1 MRAFALGLLAGVG
14 YLQMQAGLPSILTLF
29 VLFGVALA
37 AVLWQRHAK
46 RSRLFMMLL
55 AGMAFGFAWAAM
67 LAHWRLSDALPL
79 ALEEQDM
86 IVTGTI
92 ASLPDPVERGLRFH
106 FAVEAARST
115 EGQALNVPSY
125 LMLGLYETAR
135 GTLPDLQPGERWQW
149 TVRLRRPHGN
159 ANPYGFD
166 YEAWLLGEGVRA
178 TGSVRPEGQQRLDA
192 FVFSPRA
199 VLECGRGALRDRIQQ
214 ALQGKPYAGVIV
226 ALVMGDQRA
235 VSQSDWT
242 IFNRTGIGH
251 LVSISGLHI
260 TMIAALFSALLS
272 WLWRVSFFTRASLP
286 LWIPAQRAAAVAGVI
301 AALIYV
307 ALAGFGVPA
316 QRTLVM
322 LSVVALALWLGRI
335 TAFTQVLCAALIVVL
350 MFDPWAVLWPGF
362 WLSFAAIACILFA
375 SSGRT
380 GGLAGGLASELTGEI
395 KGEIKGELKGEL
407 ISSTRWQGLVAAAR
421 TQYAVT
427 VGLVP
432 LSVLLFSQVSLV
444 GPLANALAI
453 PLVSFVVTPLSL
465 LGSVLPAPLS
475 GWLLLAAHGVVAVLA
490 QALIWLAGLPLAV
503 WQAPQPDALTFA
515 CAAAGM
521 LWLLAPRGWPLRWL
535 GLLGWLPLL
544 LAQPTSPQQ
553 GLWLTAFDI
562 GQGNALL
569 IETASH
575 RLLYDTGPA
584 YTAESDSG
592 TRVLL
597 PYLRARGISRLDG
610 VVVSHSDSDHSGG
623 ALSVLNGMAV
633 GWLSSSLPA
642 SHPVSQRGP
651 NHHACATGQ
660 SWSWDGVQ
668 FEMLQPTSD
677 SYAIA
682 SLKPNA
688 RSCTLKISYGEYSVL
703 LAGDIE
709 AAQERA
715 LLERLPQR
723 LPATI
728 LLAPHHGSGTSSTPA
743 FLAAVQPQ
751 IALFQVGYRNR
762 YHHPK
767 PEVYARYAALGIQR
781 LRTDELGA
789 VQVLIDES
797 VTLKTYRFEHLRYW
811 QGR

>member
-1 MRAFALGLLAGVG
+1 M
-14 YLQMQAGLPSILTLF
+14 
-29 VLFGVALA
+29 ALA
-37 AVLWQRHAK
+37 ALLVKRHWAV
-46 RSRLFMMLL
+46 MLI
-55 AGMAFGFAWAAM
+55 AGMAFGFAWAAL
-67 LAHWRLSDALPL
+67 LAHWRLNDALPL
-79 ALEEQDM
+79 ALEGQD
-86 IVTGTI
+86 IVLTGTV
-92 ASLPDPVERGLRFH
+92 ASLPVPVERGLRFH
-106 FAVEAARST
+106 FVVEAART
-115 EGQALNVPSY
+115 VEGESLTVPATV
-125 LMLGLYETAR
+125 MLGLYDSERSGVA
-135 GTLPDLQPGERWQW
+135 DLQPGERWQW

-159 ANPYGFD
+159 DNPYGFD

-178 TGSVRPEGQQRLDA
+178 TGSVRPLKQQRLDA

-199 VLECGRGALRDRIQQ
+199 VLERGRGMLRKRIQV
-214 ALQGKPYAGVIV
+214 ALQDKPYAGVIV

-260 TMIAALFSALLS
+260 TMIAALFSALVN
-272 WLWRVSFFTRASLP
+272 WLWRFSFFTRASLP
-286 LWIPAQRAAAVAGVI
+286 LLVPAQRVAALAGVG
-301 AALIYV
+301 AAFIYV

-316 QRTLVM
+316 QRTLMM
-322 LSVVALALWLGRI
+322 LSVVAAALWLGRI
-335 TAFTQVLCAALIVVL
+335 TAVSQVLCAALIAVL
-350 MFDPWAVLWPGF
+350 LFDPWSVLWPGF

-375 SSGRT
+375 SAGR
-380 GGLAGGLASELTGEI
+380 ASELA
-395 KGEIKGELKGEL
+395 
-407 ISSTRWQGLVAAAR
+407 SSRWQSLIAAAR

-427 VGLVP
+427 LGLVP
-432 LSVLLFSQVSLV
+432 LSVLLFAQVSLV

-475 GWLLLAAHGVVAVLA
+475 AWLLLAAHGVVAALA
-490 QALIWLAGLPLAV
+490 QALAWLSNLPLAV

-515 CAAAGM
+515 LAAAGM
-521 LWLLAPRGWPLRWL
+521 LWLLAPRGWPYRWL
-535 GLLGWLPLL
+535 GLLAWLPLL
-544 LAQPTSPQQ
+544 LAQPSSPQQ

-569 IETASH
+569 IETATH

-584 YTAESDSG
+584 YSADSDSG
-592 TRVLL
+592 SRVLL

-610 VVVSHSDSDHSGG
+610 MVISHSDNDHSGG
-623 ALSVLNGMAV
+623 ALTVLDGMEL
-633 GWLSSSLPA
+633 GWVSSSLPA
-642 SHPVSQRGP
+642 AHPIVRQAP

-660 SWSWDGVQ
+660 SWSWDGVR
-668 FEMLQPTSD
+668 FEMLQPTSG
-677 SYAIA
+677 SYAVD

-688 RSCTLKISYGEYSVL
+688 RSCTLKISYQKFSVL

-715 LLERLPQR
+715 LLERLPAR
-723 LPATI
+723 LPSTI

-751 IALFQVGYRNR
+751 FALFQVGYLNR

-767 PEVYARYAALGIQR
+767 PEVYARYAELGIQR
-781 LRTDELGA
+781 FRTDESGA
-789 VQVLIDES
+789 LQVVIEDAVS
-797 VTLKTYRFEHLRYW
+797 ISTYRSLHQRYW